1 MTVNGL
7 AFCAALGFDP
17 EPMVEAMEG
26 VAGVSLSGTGPSFVA
41 VGQRERLES
50 LESVWARRDG
60 RTLLTRTQTE
70 GTLIDD

>member
-1 MTVNGL
+1 
-7 AFCAALGFDP
+7 
-17 EPMVEAMEG
+17 MEG